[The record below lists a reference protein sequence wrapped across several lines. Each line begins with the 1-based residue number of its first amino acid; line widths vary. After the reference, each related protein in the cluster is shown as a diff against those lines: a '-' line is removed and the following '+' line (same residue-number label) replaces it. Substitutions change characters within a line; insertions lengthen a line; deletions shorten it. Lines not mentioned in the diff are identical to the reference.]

1 MPADV
6 TLSVGRLRVPG
17 GQGRGH
23 HAVLLS
29 AALHLAFAGLGLAI
43 WQTRPNAPAAPAM
56 VVELIVPESPAPA
69 APPEPPRAVPETPPE
84 VRPVVRPKAPRK
96 VVRPQALPRPTP
108 TPAPTPAPTPT
119 PAPAPTPDAVPVQA
133 EAAAMPPTA
142 GAAQE
147 PAVVEKVVSP
157 APAPVD
163 EEMAHYALAVRL
175 ALGRA
180 ARDHAGPKGRV
191 EIAFGLDG
199 QGDVRMA
206 GITRS
211 SGNPDLDAAAL
222 ALVRT
227 TAFPLPPEN
236 SSDGQRSYVI
246 PIEFR

>member
-56 VVELIVPESPAPA
+56 VVELVVPESPAPA
-69 APPEPPRAVPETPPE
+69 TPPEPPRAVPETPPE
-84 VRPVVRPKAPRK
+84 VQPVVRPPAPRK
-96 VVRPQALPRPTP
+96 VVRPQAPPRPPPVPTP
-108 TPAPTPAPTPT
+108 TPAA
-119 PAPAPTPDAVPVQA
+119 APVQA
-133 EAAAMPPTA
+133 EVAAAPTPPTA
-142 GAAQE
+142 AAAQA
-147 PAVVEKVVSP
+147 PALMEKVASS

-163 EEMAHYALAVRL
+163 EEMAHYAIAVRL

-199 QGDVRMA
+199 QGGVRTA
-206 GITRS
+206 DITRS